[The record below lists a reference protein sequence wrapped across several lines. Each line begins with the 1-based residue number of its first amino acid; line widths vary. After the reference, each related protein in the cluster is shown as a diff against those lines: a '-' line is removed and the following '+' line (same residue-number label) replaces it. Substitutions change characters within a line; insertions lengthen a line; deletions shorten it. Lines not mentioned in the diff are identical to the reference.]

1 MRDEFEPTGLGK
13 TTFEKSYAHGRSWR
27 QYAEDT
33 GTRVGLGVRQ
43 DEERFTVAIAQGLLA
58 PAGRIDYGGT
68 NLLNCFVLPTGDS
81 REAWGQSVSDAIV
94 TTGVGGGYGV
104 NLGTIR
110 GRDYPVGGVG
120 GAATGAV
127 SFAKILNGVGN
138 EMMMGNSRRMAAM
151 FALPIDHPD
160 LMEFISVK
168 ADVAKGEL
176 KNGNLSVIFHDDLTP
191 TDWIDMVQSGANFT
205 PRFNGKPDHHQRTY
219 NARAVWGAI
228 VRNALAGGEPGT
240 LNQHLAN
247 QLHPHTYPL
256 ICTNPCGEIWLPE
269 YGNCC
274 LTHLVL
280 PHFVED
286 GHFNWELYRETIET
300 GVRFLD
306 NVLDATEYPLDPMRE
321 ISQMER
327 RVGLGVLGLH
337 SMLLD
342 LGHQYNTPEAA
353 QFVNRL
359 FEFTANVAYQASAK
373 LAMERGTYPLYHERT
388 RNGFERKLWRETRN
402 MVEQHGLRNVAVL
415 TVAPTGTKSM
425 VFGYT
430 GGIEPLLAPAYIR
443 RTLERDGSYSE
454 TFVVHR
460 DYIDHPELVQ
470 GAYDVRVK
478 DHIAMQIAVQAW
490 VDNSVSKTINVPS
503 AMSEAEI
510 SNQWLNALPY
520 VKGMTVYKEGSR
532 ENEPMQAIRIGEIK
546 QRLAEWEGDVD
557 YDGIDVDDC
566 VGGLCTI

>member
-13 TTFEKSYAHGRSWR
+13 TTFEKSYANGRSWR
-27 QYAEDT
+27 GYTEDT
-33 GTRVGLGVRQ
+33 ATRVGLGVRE
-43 DEERFTVAIAQGLLA
+43 DTDSFTEVIALGLLA
-58 PAGRIDYGGT
+58 PAGRIDYGGS

-81 REAWGQSVSDAIV
+81 REEWGRTVSDSIV

-104 NLGTIR
+104 NFGSIR
-110 GRDYPVGGVG
+110 GRDYPVGTLGGVS
-120 GAATGAV
+120 TGSV
-127 SFAKILNGVGN
+127 SLQRILNGVGN
-138 EMMMGNSRRMAAM
+138 EMMMGNARRMAAM

-160 LMEFISVK
+160 LMEFINIK
-168 ADVAKGEL
+168 ADLEKGEL
-176 KNGNLSVIFHDDLTP
+176 KNANLSVVFHDGLTP
-191 TDWIDMVQSGANFT
+191 LQWQEMVQGGHNFY
-205 PRFNGKPDHHQRTY
+205 PKFEGKQDVLKRTY
-219 NARAVWGAI
+219 NARAVWGTI

-240 LNQHLAN
+240 LNQHLAM
-247 QLHPHTYPL
+247 QMHPHLYELTS
-256 ICTNPCGEIWLPE
+256 TNPCGEIWLPN

-274 LTHLVL
+274 LAHLVL
-280 PHFVED
+280 PRFVED
-286 GHFNWELYRETIET
+286 GRLNWELLRETIHT

-306 NVLDATEYPLDPMRE
+306 NVLDATEYPLDEMRQV
-321 ISQMER
+321 SQMER

-353 QFVNRL
+353 QLVNRL
-359 FEFTANVAYQASAK
+359 FEFIANHAYQASAQ
-373 LAMERGTYPLYHERT
+373 LAMERGTYPLYPERI

-402 MVEQHGLRNVAVL
+402 LVEQHGLRNVAVL

-430 GGIEPLLAPAYIR
+430 GGIEPLIAPAYIR
-443 RTLERDGSYSE
+443 RTLEADGSYAE

-460 DYIDHPELVQ
+460 DYLDHPELVQ
-470 GAYDVRVK
+470 GAYDIRVK

-490 VDNSVSKTINVPS
+490 VDNSVSKTINVPKS
-503 AMSEAEI
+503 MSEAEI

-532 ENEPMQAIRIGEIK
+532 ENEPMQAFRIGEIK

-557 YDGIDVDDC
+557 YEGIDVDDC